1 MKERISLA
9 LTNRIVNIS
18 VTAQNNTLF
27 THVFH
32 LRETTSL
39 RVENGREQPANVKN
53 RGKNWSRGPPCR
65 LPFAVNVMLNLSI
78 KKIQTAV
85 NLWKMCAA
93 RKLALQAIQYKIRQS
108 IHTCRMIVILD

>member
-65 LPFAVNVMLNLSI
+65 LPFAVNVMLNLSNYGI
-78 KKIQTAV
+78 FGRAMLEVKK
-85 NLWKMCAA
+85 
-93 RKLALQAIQYKIRQS
+93 KLVLKTIFLLE
-108 IHTCRMIVILD
+108 TIVISINLLVVYR

>member
-9 LTNRIVNIS
+9 LTNRFVNIS

-78 KKIQTAV
+78 VFLLCRINMFLLLNTQENERECIKG
-85 NLWKMCAA
+85 LKM
-93 RKLALQAIQYKIRQS
+93 
-108 IHTCRMIVILD
+108 